1 MSFYSA
7 IDLHANNHVLTIIDD
22 QDKRV
27 FEQRLDNG
35 LEQTLKA
42 LEPFRS
48 ALTAIAIESTVSVQP
63 PHLPR

>member
-1 MSFYSA
+1 MTLRFNQQQELAMSFYSA

-35 LEQTLKA
+35 LEQ
-42 LEPFRS
+42 
-48 ALTAIAIESTVSVQP
+48 
-63 PHLPR
+63 H